1 MRRAILVGL
10 ALVLALA
17 GFYVIWPAWMAR
29 QIRYAIETNDPPALE
44 RYVDFPAV
52 RARAKPLVAAEMQ
65 RSLERL
71 KREAG
76 PIGAAIA
83 GQLKESLGAR
93 IADAAIDSVL
103 TPANVVRMVRQGKDL
118 RRVWKDV
125 TGKVGARQR
134 GGTTPDADPP
144 AEPAPDQPQGRDARP
159 RKLTLANIKGYRLTG
174 PLSLAVGIA
183 RDPAQAGSDVVA
195 ELAFTGTGW
204 HVVGIVPQL

>member
-1 MRRAILVGL
+1 MR
-10 ALVLALA
+10 
-17 GFYVIWPAWMAR
+17 PS
-29 QIRYAIETNDPPALE
+29 N
-44 RYVDFPAV
+44 
-52 RARAKPLVAAEMQ
+52 
-65 RSLERL
+65 
-71 KREAG
+71 
-76 PIGAAIA
+76 
-83 GQLKESLGAR
+83 
-93 IADAAIDSVL
+93 SVL